1 MTLEEISRTLQGE
14 LRGPGG
20 IVIDGIASLERAGP
34 GQLAPLGDVRFAA
47 AARASKAGALLVS
60 ANVAGP
66 WLHPHIVVGQAL
78 VALNRLIEIMG
89 LARLVGRAGTHPT
102 AIVDATAD
110 VHPSATVG
118 PYTVIEA
125 DARIGARTRID
136 AHVVMERGAVLGEDC
151 CVAPGAVLHEGLVAG
166 NRVCIGAHAV
176 LSRPGFGYVAT
187 PAGPQRLHHIGRVVL
202 EDDVH
207 VGAGTTIDRARFE
220 DTRVGRFSA
229 LDNLVHVG
237 HNSTIGARTFI
248 AAQVGLAGHAR
259 IGNDCEVGGQAGISV
274 GCGVGDRCR
283 IAGRS
288 GLIRSFGD
296 GKTVLGYPAMEKP
309 EALRMVAVLRR
320 IASRWRDRRKRI
332 LPRESAP
339 RRNGS

>member
-1 MTLEEISRTLQGE
+1 MTLEEISRTLEGE

-34 GQLAPLGDVRFAA
+34 GQLAPLGDIRFAA

-60 ANVAGP
+60 RDVAGP
-66 WLHPHIVVGQAL
+66 WSCPHIVVGQAL

-89 LARLVGRAGTHPT
+89 LARMARTAGIHAT

-110 VHPSATVG
+110 VDSSATIA
-118 PYTVIEA
+118 PYVVIEA
-125 DARIGARTRID
+125 GARIGARTRID
-136 AHVVMERGAVLGEDC
+136 AHVVIERGVVLGLDC

-166 NRVCIGAHAV
+166 DRVRIGAHAV
-176 LSRPGFGYVAT
+176 LSRPGFAYVAT
-187 PAGPQRLHHIGRVVL
+187 PTGPQRLHHIGRVVL

-207 VGAGTTIDRARFE
+207 VGAGTMIDRARFE

-283 IAGRS
+283 VAGRS

-296 GKTVLGYPAMEKP
+296 GKTVLGYPAFEKS

-320 IASRWRDRRKRI
+320 LTSRRR
-332 LPRESAP
+332 
-339 RRNGS
+339 RRLRTRPEP